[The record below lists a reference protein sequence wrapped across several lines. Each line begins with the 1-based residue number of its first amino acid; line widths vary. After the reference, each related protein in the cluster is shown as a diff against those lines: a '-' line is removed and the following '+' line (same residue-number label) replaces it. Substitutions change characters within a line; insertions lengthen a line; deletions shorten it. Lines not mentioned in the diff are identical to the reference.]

1 MLALVMLTA
10 TTAAAGAAGAG
21 NTVALTLCPTAAEAL
36 VFTAAPTAAVAKP
49 LELKA
54 KPGTCIVIGG
64 APCAGHGCLVEGPCA
79 NAPKWKTAPAPGG
92 TGVQVRTG
100 GICIDFFNQDSRLQ
114 AYDCCASSACVN
126 QHYEV
131 DAASKTISSTGQ
143 GAMAGFKNMSL
154 CMHSIPPPGPPP
166 PPPGPP
172 APPKSALW
180 CPHFHTIQGHY
191 DPSGP
196 ILVDGTWHVF
206 PDGNGK
212 GGGKG
217 WSHFTSK
224 DLLRWTEQSNS
235 TMADGDTGSVSITD
249 GKQVVVLFP
258 DNDTPAGGNVTRAL
272 KRQTAVQGK
281 LSLDVTWSMPTV
293 AVDKPDS
300 LGKGMRDPAR
310 ALQMPDGHWYV
321 GAGSGFGGTGPNA
334 NTKTGL
340 PDSGTGCLA
349 WFRAKD
355 ASLSSLEYVGCLL
368 ENNHTTGHIDPGT
381 VAWKNQDMVA
391 AFFECP
397 DVFPLGDKY
406 VAMASLYN
414 WHAGGYFTNEFFL
427 GTITDNKFKV
437 EDRGLLDY
445 GQYYAARTGG
455 GVPQSPNG
463 RRVLFSATGWHN
475 PPGMGSCK
483 TQLHLIPRDIKL
495 DNKGR
500 ITFNPIPEIAQTLR
514 KPGSAAFELSAGAAG
529 RYIDGAT
536 TVKGSSLELHLNCSG
551 AANTGTVGLQILA
564 HADKSKYTTVGYDYG
579 AKQLFVDHSNSGAQ
593 ASTIKQ
599 VAPLAGGVQSDG
611 NAVEIVV
618 LVDRGLVESFL
629 NRRAVI
635 SSFVSELMAE
645 TTPAPA
651 ERTVFVAEAPSGV
664 TCTFVGYELMELM

>member
-1 MLALVMLTA
+1 M
-10 TTAAAGAAGAG
+10 
-21 NTVALTLCPTAAEAL
+21 
-36 VFTAAPTAAVAKP
+36 
-49 LELKA
+49 
-54 KPGTCIVIGG
+54 
-64 APCAGHGCLVEGPCA
+64 
-79 NAPKWKTAPAPGG
+79 
-92 TGVQVRTG
+92 QVRTPG
-100 GICIDFFNQDSRLQ
+100 GICVDFFEQDSRFQ
-114 AYDCCASSACVN
+114 AFNCCGSAACVN
-126 QHYEV
+126 QHFQV
-131 DAASKTISSTGQ
+131 DTASKTISSTGESRD
-143 GAMAGFKNMSL
+143 ARFKNWSL
-154 CMHSIPPPGPPP
+154 CMHTVPPPAPPP
-166 PPPGPP
+166 PKPPPP
-172 APPKSALW
+172 PPKSALW

-206 PDGNGK
+206 PDGGGK

-249 GKQVVVLFP
+249 GKQVIVLYP
-258 DNDTPAGGNVTRAL
+258 DNDTPSGGNVTRAL
-272 KRQTAVQGK
+272 KRQTAVQDK
-281 LSLDVTWSMPTV
+281 LSLDVTWSTPTV
-293 AVDKPDS
+293 AVDKPAS

-310 ALQMPDGHWYV
+310 ALKMPDGHYYV

-355 ASLSSLEYVGCLL
+355 ASLSTLEYVGCLL

-381 VAWKNQDMVA
+381 VVWKNQDQVA

-414 WHAGGYFTNEFFL
+414 WHAGGYYTNEWFL

-445 GQYYAARTGG
+445 GQYYAARSGG
-455 GVPQSPNG
+455 GVPQSPTG

-475 PPGMGSCK
+475 PPGMGACK

-495 DNKGR
+495 DSKGR

-514 KPGSAAFELSAGAAG
+514 KPGAAAFKLSAAADLE
-529 RYIDGAT
+529 GAT

-551 AANTGTVGLQILA
+551 AASVGTVGLQILA
-564 HADKSKYTTVGYDYG
+564 HGDKSKFTTVGYDYSS
-579 AKQLFVDHSNSGAQ
+579 KQLFVDHSNSGAM
-593 ASTIKQ
+593 ASSIKQ
-599 VAPLAGGVQSDG
+599 VAPLAGGVESDG
-611 NAVEIVV
+611 NAVELVL

-645 TTPAPA
+645 ATPTPA
-651 ERTVFVAEAPSGV
+651 ERTVFVAKAPSGV
-664 TCTFVGYELMELM
+664 TCTFAGYELMELM